1 MTRRPVRHRTGAVVI
16 VAVAVLA
23 TACGGA
29 GSTVAPDR
37 SDRAVQPVKGVH
49 PNRSLVA
56 DGGQFLASCPFS
68 HQANDDPIVHRG
80 HAGMSHTHEFFGNV
94 STDATSTYASLL
106 DAETTCSDAGDHS
119 AYWVPALS
127 VDGRRIA
134 PKRVDAY
141 YRVADGVTPG
151 EVKPFPDGLE
161 LLAGDMH
168 ATTSAPFTVAAWA
181 CGGSPEVAAAPPKNC
196 TDDRPV
202 QLRLTFPS
210 CWDGTHTASADH
222 RSHMAYPTRDGGCD
236 ADHPVAVPQLTMTVH
251 YPLAGAYHEANLASG
266 GFTTTHGDFLAAW
279 QHKRIA
285 DQVSGCLA
293 RSVTCGLVGGT
304 FHTGPGAGD
313 DNTYNQRPVA
323 GG

>member
-1 MTRRPVRHRTGAVVI
+1 MVMAVV
-16 VAVAVLA
+16 VLA
-23 TACGGA
+23 TACGGTEP
-29 GSTVAPDR
+29 TVVPDR
-37 SDRAVQPVKGVH
+37 SDRSVQPVSGVH

-56 DGGQFLASCPFS
+56 DGGQFLTSCALS
-68 HQANDDPIVHRG
+68 HQLNDDPIMHRG
-80 HAGMSHTHEFFGNV
+80 HPGMSHPHEFFGNH
-94 STDATSTYASLL
+94 STDATSTYASLIG
-106 DAETTCSDAGDHS
+106 AETTCSDAGDRS
-119 AYWVPALS
+119 AYWVPELV
-127 VDGRRIA
+127 VDQKRVE

-141 YRVADGVTPG
+141 YRVAHGVVPAD
-151 EVKPFPDGLE
+151 VQPYPDGLE
-161 LLAGDMH
+161 VLAGDMH

-210 CWDGTHTASADH
+210 CWDGAHTAPGDH
-222 RSHMAYPTRDGGCD
+222 RSHMSYPSQDDGCD
-236 ADHPVAVPQLTMTVH
+236 NEHPVAVPQLTLTVH
-251 YPLAGAYHEANLASG
+251 YPLAGTYSQASLASG

-279 QHKRIA
+279 EHKRIA

-313 DNTYNQRPVA
+313 NNTYNQRPVA
-323 GG
+323 EG